1 VKARL
6 SGLVAV
12 LTAGALSPLVI
23 VPPAAAQT
31 AGSGP
36 AVRVEIVPELDLSE
50 AAGEGAAVGLLVPVW
65 GDTATYEEALESL
78 VAGRL
83 DHPLRREGQ
92 KPVIAVA
99 DPDTPAP
106 EGCCDILIQL
116 VLPPPGES
124 PNDTRYPI
132 AVRGG
137 DFDGLLHSPSTRIPG
152 LVSIADVAPTV
163 LELEGRPVPD
173 AVRGHALSSE
183 ASADPVRALR
193 DLDARLAATR
203 DARFEATV
211 AYAVIFLALLATA
224 LITRTP
230 RPATATLLALPAAAT
245 ASLALSLTGVSEWWA
260 FALVTAA
267 LVAGGTLV
275 ARSRLAAGVL
285 LTAVLVFHYVVLLA
299 DGPSLS
305 LSLLGPNP
313 DGGGRFYGLAN
324 ELETILAGTALAA
337 AALLWERFGLGALI
351 GVGGLALV
359 TIAPGGLGASVT
371 GAGVVVVGIAVL
383 AIDLERRRGL
393 IAVAVAA
400 AAAAAVL
407 ALAPPE
413 HLSGDPSRLFDRI
426 ELSARL
432 AVESTRSILVVFGLG
447 VLPLLVIAWYCGR
460 LREQLLRADGA
471 CLLALLVA
479 TVASLIVN
487 DSPDK
492 VLTHGAAWCAA
503 VVAYGLACSR
513 VRRPGDSYRL
523 AAVCVGLPSSQ
534 PRRSLW
540 PSGWLRAATRR
551 TGRPHPRP

>member
-12 LTAGALSPLVI
+12 LTAGALSLLV
-23 VPPAAAQT
+23 VGPPAAAQP

-36 AVRVEIVPELDLSE
+36 TVRVEIVPELDLSE
-50 AAGEGAAVGLLVPVW
+50 AAAEGAAVGLLVPAW
-65 GDTATYEEALESL
+65 GDTATDEEALESL
-78 VAGRL
+78 VSGRL
-83 DHPLRREGQ
+83 DHPLRREEQ
-92 KPVIAVA
+92 EPVITVA
-99 DPDTPAP
+99 GPGTPTPA
-106 EGCCDILIQL
+106 GCCDVLIQIA
-116 VLPPPGES
+116 LPPPGETA
-124 PNDTRYPI
+124 NDTRYPI
-132 AVRGG
+132 AVHGG
-137 DFDGLLHSPSTRIPG
+137 DFGELLHSPSTRIPG

-163 LELEGRPVPD
+163 LELEGRTVPD
-173 AVRGHALSSE
+173 TVRGHALSSVG
-183 ASADPVRALR
+183 AADPVRVLGA
-193 DLDARLAATR
+193 LDARLAATR

-211 AYAVIFLALLATA
+211 AYAALFLVLLATA
-224 LITRTP
+224 LITRAP
-230 RPATATLLALPAAAT
+230 KPAAATLFALPAAAT
-245 ASLALSLTGVSEWWA
+245 ASLALSLAGVSEWWA

-267 LVAGGTLV
+267 LVAGGTLL

-285 LTAVLVFHYVVLLA
+285 LAVVLVFHYAVFLA
-299 DGPSLS
+299 DGPALS

-371 GAGVVVVGIAVL
+371 GAGVVVVGLAVL
-383 AIDLERRRGL
+383 AVDLERRRGL
-393 IAVAVAA
+393 IAVAIAA

-413 HLSGDPSRLFDRI
+413 HLSGDPGRLYDRI

-447 VLPLLVIAWYCGR
+447 VAPLLVIAWYYGR
-460 LREQLLRADGA
+460 LRERLLKADGA

-479 TVASLIVN
+479 TLASLIVN

-492 VLTHGAAWCAA
+492 VLAHGAAWCAA
-503 VVAYGLACSR
+503 AVAYGLACSR

-540 PSGWLRAATRR
+540 PSGWLRAGTRR
-551 TGRPHPRP
+551 TAPPHPSP

>member
-12 LTAGALSPLVI
+12 LTAGTFILLVT
-23 VPPAAAQT
+23 VSAATAQT
-31 AGSGP
+31 AASG
-36 AVRVEIVPELDLSE
+36 ATVRVEIVPELDLSE
-50 AAGEGAAVGLLVPVW
+50 AAANGAAVGLLVPAW

-78 VAGRL
+78 LSGRL
-83 DHPLRREGQ
+83 DHPLRREDQ
-92 KPVIAVA
+92 EPVITVA
-99 DPDTPAP
+99 EPGTPVP
-106 EGCCDILIQL
+106 EGCCDVLVQL
-116 VLPPPGES
+116 ALPPPGET

-132 AVRGG
+132 AVYGG
-137 DFDGLLHSPSTRIPG
+137 GFHDLLHSPSTRIPG

-173 AVRGHALSSE
+173 AVRGHALSFE
-183 ASADPVRALR
+183 ESADPVGALR
-193 DLDARLAATR
+193 ALDARLRATR

-211 AYAVIFLALLATA
+211 AYAVLLLALLATA
-224 LITRTP
+224 LTTRAP
-230 RPATATLLALPAAAT
+230 RPATATLLVLPAAAT
-245 ASLALSLTGVSEWWA
+245 ASLALSLAGVSAWWA
-260 FALVTAA
+260 FAPVTAS
-267 LVAGGTLV
+267 LVAGGTLL

-299 DGPSLS
+299 DGPTLS

-324 ELETILAGTALAA
+324 ELETVLAGTAIVA
-337 AALLWERFGLGALI
+337 AALLWERLGLGALI
-351 GVGGLALV
+351 GVGGLAIV

-371 GAGVVVVGIAVL
+371 GAGVVVVGLAVL
-383 AIDLERRRGL
+383 AVDLERRRGL

-400 AAAAAVL
+400 AAAGAVL

-413 HLSGDPSRLFDRI
+413 HLSGNPARLYDRI

-447 VLPLLVIAWYCGR
+447 VLPLLVIAWYYGR
-460 LREQLLRADGA
+460 LRERLLRADGA
-471 CLLALLVA
+471 CLLALLAA
-479 TVASLIVN
+479 TVVSLIVN

-513 VRRPGDSYRL
+513 VRRAGDSYRL
-523 AAVCVGLPSSQ
+523 AAVCVGVPSSQ

-551 TGRPHPRP
+551 TARPHPRP